1 MSTDDAM
8 LDQLLGAY
16 ALDAVDADEAV
27 AVEEY
32 LERTPRAADEVA
44 RLRNAAAWTG
54 ATEALAPPPE
64 LHHTVLKAARSRR
77 ATSSVRSAHE
87 PDDPLLAA
95 YLNETGRLDALLDAV
110 PHEALDRHTF
120 NGLTVRELVIHLAA
134 MESSFAAVLGATTEP
149 EITETEVEA
158 RTAAFV
164 ERYGDRPLVDVRERW
179 REAVDAVRRW
189 AADPANA
196 EAGVQWLALHFTRD
210 SLLVARSFETWTHAD
225 DIRRVLGQSL
235 EPPGPGSI
243 GLMVDV
249 SVRSMPAALEV
260 TELAHRDKTARV
272 VLTGDG
278 GGDWLIPLGFGE
290 TGAAPDVVLTADV
303 VDWCRCVSER
313 LAPEAL
319 ARQVEGDPAL
329 ADDLAAA
336 SSAFAT
342 L

>member
-1 MSTDDAM
+1 MSTDDTM
-8 LDQLLGAY
+8 LDELLGAY

-32 LERTPRAADEVA
+32 LERAPHAVHEVA
-44 RLRNAAAWTG
+44 RLRNAAAWIG

-64 LHHTVLKAARSRR
+64 LHDTVLEAAWARCRSR
-77 ATSSVRSAHE
+77 AQ
-87 PDDPLLAA
+87 DDPFLAA
-95 YLNETGRLDALLDAV
+95 YLNETGRLDALLDTV
-110 PHEALDRHTF
+110 PDDALDRRTF
-120 NGLTVRELVIHLAA
+120 NGLTLHELVIHLAA
-134 MESSFAAVLGATTEP
+134 MESSFAAVLGVATEP
-149 EITETEVEA
+149 EITEMEAEV

-164 ERYGDRPLVDVRERW
+164 ERYRDRPLAEVRARW

-196 EAGVQWLALHFTRD
+196 DAGVRWLALNFSRD
-210 SLLVARSFETWTHAD
+210 SLLVARSFETWTHTD
-225 DIRRVLGQSL
+225 DIRRALGQPL
-235 EPPGPGSI
+235 EPPGAGSI
-243 GLMVDV
+243 GLMADV
-249 SVRSMPAALEV
+249 SVRSMPVALEV
-260 TELAHRDKTARV
+260 TDRAHRGKTARV

-278 GGDWLIPLGFGE
+278 GGDWLIPLGFAEAGE
-290 TGAAPDVVLTADV
+290 TPDVVLTADV

-313 LAPEAL
+313 LAPAAL
-319 ARQVEGDPAL
+319 AREVEGDPAL

>member
-1 MSTDDAM
+1 MSTDDTM
-8 LDQLLGAY
+8 LEELLGAY
-16 ALDAVDADEAV
+16 ALDAVEADEAV

-32 LERTPRAADEVA
+32 LERAPHAADEVA
-44 RLRNAAAWTG
+44 RLRNAAAWIG

-64 LHHTVLKAARSRR
+64 LHDTVLEAARSRR
-77 ATSSVRSAHE
+77 ATTSERAA
-87 PDDPLLAA
+87 PDDPFLAA

-110 PHEALDRHTF
+110 PADALDRGTF
-120 NGLTVRELVIHLAA
+120 NGLTLRELVIHLAA

-149 EITETEVEA
+149 EITEMDVEA

-164 ERYGDRPLVDVRERW
+164 ERYRNRPLADARVRW
-179 REAVDAVRRW
+179 REAVDAVRHW

-196 EAGVQWLALHFTRD
+196 HAGVQWLALHFSRH
-210 SLLVARSFETWTHAD
+210 SLLVARSFETWTHTD
-225 DIRRVLGQSL
+225 DIRRALGQSL
-235 EPPGPGSI
+235 EPPGAGSI
-243 GLMVDV
+243 ELMADV

-260 TELAHRDKTARV
+260 TERAHRGKTARV

-278 GGDWLIPLGFGE
+278 GGDWLIPLGFSETGE
-290 TGAAPDVVLTADV
+290 TPDVVLTADV